1 MRSDIGRRIGAL
13 SFARQFMLG
22 SLIILLGGMA
32 GVGLWVA
39 SQIETGVIHR
49 TASTTAL
56 YVNSLIATPLQILA
70 EQDTLRPE
78 DAAELD
84 RLLNETPLGQEVAV
98 FHVWDADGRIV
109 YSTAPD
115 LIGHQLPVEGHL
127 ADAYDG
133 DVTAEIGALEA
144 ERDDP
149 SGVSQEELLEIY
161 TPVRFRGTDEVIA
174 AAEFYYGAD
183 DLRGAIASSQRRSW
197 LVVGGATVMI
207 YLVLSVFV
215 QGASNTIDR
224 QQRELTGQVTRL
236 TDLLRLNGELHERVR
251 GAAAR
256 TSALN
261 EQFLRRFSSELHD
274 GPAQDISLAL
284 LRLDNV
290 AERTASN
297 GHGPAAQAETAR
309 DLTLIE
315 TSLRHALQEVR
326 TTSSGLLLPQIGPLS
341 VGETVE
347 RAVRDHRRRSGTS
360 VQIVPGALPERVP
373 LPTKIALYRVIQ
385 EALTNAWRHAG
396 GASTVAV
403 GLVGG
408 RLRVEIAD
416 HGPGFDVATIG
427 GSEEHL
433 GLVGMRER
441 VESLGGDFAIRSAPG
456 EGTRVMADL
465 PLRLGGRDGD

>member
-1 MRSDIGRRIGAL
+1 M
-13 SFARQFMLG
+13 
-22 SLIILLGGMA
+22 
-32 GVGLWVA
+32 
-39 SQIETGVIHR
+39 
-49 TASTTAL
+49 
-56 YVNSLIATPLQILA
+56 
-70 EQDTLRPE
+70 
-78 DAAELD
+78 
-84 RLLNETPLGQEVAV
+84 
-98 FHVWDADGRIV
+98 
-109 YSTAPD
+109 
-115 LIGHQLPVEGHL
+115 
-127 ADAYDG
+127 
-133 DVTAEIGALEA
+133 
-144 ERDDP
+144 
-149 SGVSQEELLEIY
+149 
-161 TPVRFRGTDEVIA
+161 
-174 AAEFYYGAD
+174 
-183 DLRGAIASSQRRSW
+183 
-197 LVVGGATVMI
+197 
-207 YLVLSVFV
+207 
-215 QGASNTIDR
+215 
-224 QQRELTGQVTRL
+224 TGQVARL

-297 GHGPAAQAETAR
+297 GHGPAARAEMAR

-315 TSLRHALQEVR
+315 ASLRHALHEVR
-326 TTSSGLLLPQIGPLS
+326 TTSSGLLLPQLGALS
-341 VGETVE
+341 VGETVQ

-396 GASTVAV
+396 EASTVAV

-465 PLRLGGRDGD
+465 PLRTGGRDGD